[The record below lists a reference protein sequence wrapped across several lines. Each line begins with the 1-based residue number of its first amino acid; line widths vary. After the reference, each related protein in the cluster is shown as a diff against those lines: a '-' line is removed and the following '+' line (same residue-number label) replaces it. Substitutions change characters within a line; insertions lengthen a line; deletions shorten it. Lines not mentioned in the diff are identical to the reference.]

1 MVMDNFKPGQS
12 AENTREVTMDLSV
25 NRMGRAGSD
34 VLSTN
39 SLLGLFEGA
48 CNSATDPNLPKG
60 YTTLGYAVDG
70 MRHLAPA
77 PVGSTVRVTA
87 EITDVERNRIT
98 YKIEAYYGETLIGV
112 ATHKR
117 AVVPTDPNA

>member
-1 MVMDNFKPGQS
+1 MVMDDFKPGQT
-12 AENTREVTMDLSV
+12 AETTRVVTMDLSV
-25 NRMGRAGSD
+25 NRRGVEGAD

-48 CNSATDPNLPKG
+48 CNQVTDPNLPEG

-70 MRHLAPA
+70 MRHLAPSL
-77 PVGSTVRVTA
+77 VGATVRVTA
-87 EITDVERNRIT
+87 EIIDVDRNRLT
-98 YKIEAYYGETLIGV
+98 YRVEAYYGETLIGV

-117 AVVPTDPNA
+117 AVVPIHPDA